1 MTTSVTF
8 PLWSRR
14 CVATEE
20 AAPDL
25 QRRRDVA
32 RTREDV
38 YGYRLRRV
46 VPHAAARGTS
56 SSRPP
61 QIEDG
66 AR

>member
-1 MTTSVTF
+1 MTTSVTI
-8 PLWSRR
+8 PLSSRR

-20 AAPDL
+20 ATLDL
-25 QRRRDVA
+25 QRRHDVA
-32 RTREDV
+32 RTRGDI

-46 VPHAAARGTS
+46 VPYAAARGTS

-61 QIEDG
+61 QIENG